1 MWKVWTSLQDSC
13 KTQGVGQGRGSQGHF
28 SAKVPFGSHFLLT
41 ISLFGPI
48 NPEVDSDCPWF
59 PPQEF
64 LKASRDRLDS
74 PVADTACSSNN
85 SVSVS
90 RWAVSTAWALAC
102 CPVAQPSS
110 LHPPPPPFLSVSPIP
125 VQSFV
130 SLVPAIPYSHDLTL
144 PPSDLLRYFF
154 PNQRLFPPWEKFLI

>member
-110 LHPPPPPFLSVSPIP
+110 LHPPPTPFLVCLSNSCSVFCFFSSCHPI
-125 VQSFV
+125 
-130 SLVPAIPYSHDLTL
+130 LTWSHFA
-144 PPSDLLRYFF
+144 PKWFIKIFF
-154 PNQRLFPPWEKFLI
+154 S